1 MSTEQKLAKLVEKF
15 EALEA
20 ERMSSRVSQRQQT
33 NKNPG
38 IMRNNRQNRVQK
50 MNEIIASFEKRAVNA

>member
-20 ERMSSRVSQRQQT
+20 ERMSSRANQRQQT
-33 NKNPG
+33 NRNPG

>member
-20 ERMSSRVSQRQQT
+20 ERMSSRAKQRQQT

-50 MNEIIASFEKRAVNA
+50 MNEIIANYEKRAVNA